1 MKTKIKSEKMKN
13 KSGSLKNSSQRVLYL
28 SPRSDPVLIINR
40 AVRKGLSTQEIID
53 KVHSRVPSSG
63 IPYIKKIIKLSRQ
76 SEEMKKSKLVKK
88 SKRISK
94 KSKSKRLSKK
104 SKSKRISKKSKS
116 KRISKK
122 SKSKRLSK
130 KSKSKRLSKK
140 SNGQKGGINP
150 AMIGNLLKKV
160 DVSKLKTLGK
170 KFLASDTGKKLVS
183 QSKKYAH
190 AEIDKRVAKLQE
202 CGACDCKKCCHK

>member
-104 SKSKRISKKSKS
+104 SKSKR
-116 KRISKK
+116 
-122 SKSKRLSK
+122 
-130 KSKSKRLSKK
+130 LSKK

>member
-94 KSKSKRLSKK
+94 KSKSKRISKK

-122 SKSKRLSK
+122 SK
-130 KSKSKRLSKK
+130 
-140 SNGQKGGINP
+140 
-150 AMIGNLLKKV
+150 
-160 DVSKLKTLGK
+160 
-170 KFLASDTGKKLVS
+170 
-183 QSKKYAH
+183 
-190 AEIDKRVAKLQE
+190 
-202 CGACDCKKCCHK
+202 